1 MTIGKLAIMLMATFV
16 AAVYSKED
24 SSLGDLHK
32 L

>member
-24 SSLGDLHK
+24 SSLGDQHK